1 MGIDP
6 RSSIFHPRPKLPSL
20 NCLEAILKFWHIGC
34 MGRASRRK
42 RQRKNIPPAFVQA
55 VTNSLWPAPPPA
67 AGPMGPL
74 SAAIIE
80 LIEPYEHEATTL
92 KMYKTLVGLASLCW
106 NIAIVPEAEREAQ
119 LAEAAHE
126 LTTSDDA
133 AVQEVIQTLIWRKH
147 SLFPHDKRIIVGCEA
162 TMTPSGYRVTVT
174 SACTA

>member
-1 MGIDP
+1 
-6 RSSIFHPRPKLPSL
+6 
-20 NCLEAILKFWHIGC
+20 

-42 RQRKNIPPAFVQA
+42 RQRKNVPPAFVQA
-55 VTNSLWPAPPPA
+55 AINSLRPALPPA
-67 AGPMGPL
+67 AAPMAPL

-80 LIEPYEHEATTL
+80 LIEPYQHEAITL
-92 KMYKTLVGLASLCW
+92 KMYKTLVGLASLSW
-106 NIAIVPEAEREAQ
+106 NIATVPEAERGAQ
-119 LAEAAHE
+119 LAEAPHE

-133 AVQEVIQTLIWRKH
+133 AVQEVIQALIRRKH

>member
-1 MGIDP
+1 
-6 RSSIFHPRPKLPSL
+6 
-20 NCLEAILKFWHIGC
+20 

-42 RQRKNIPPAFVQA
+42 HQRKNIPPAFVQA
-55 VTNSLWPAPPPA
+55 AINSLRPGPPPA
-67 AGPMGPL
+67 AAPMGPL

-106 NIAIVPEAEREAQ
+106 NIATVPEAERDAQ

-126 LTTSDDA
+126 LATSDDA
-133 AVQEVIQTLIWRKH
+133 AVQEVIQALIRRKQ

-174 SACTA
+174 SARTA

>member
-1 MGIDP
+1 
-6 RSSIFHPRPKLPSL
+6 
-20 NCLEAILKFWHIGC
+20 

-42 RQRKNIPPAFVQA
+42 HQRKNIPPAFVQA
-55 VTNSLWPAPPPA
+55 AINSQRPA
-67 AGPMGPL
+67 PMGPL

-106 NIAIVPEAEREAQ
+106 NIATVPEAERDAQ

-126 LTTSDDA
+126 LATSDDA
-133 AVQEVIQTLIWRKH
+133 AVQEVIQALIRRKQ

-162 TMTPSGYRVTVT
+162 TMSPSGYRVTVT
-174 SACTA
+174 SARTA